1 MINYWWVTRPKR
13 RLNAIPEVL
22 ACCAKV
28 SLDQEWRGRRDTHLL
43 LEEELEASG
52 IKTKGERRD
61 QKGGGGRTY
70 LAWISSLGLVFIQN
84 STGCL
89 KLTLA
94 GEAIMDGDS
103 PVAVLKNQILKYQ
116 FPSSYS
122 MGRGVDVSGRFK
134 IRPFRFLLKLLA
146 DPRVMNLSEEE
157 IAKIVMV
164 EAENESEQCYARV
177 VQRLLEFRE
186 KGDSCLDADFF
197 DKYRSSKGK
206 VNADHPFSHLTDVAN
221 TMMNWLEYTQLA
233 KRSEDDKLLRMVP
246 DKAEEIASVLAETPP
261 FIDRPNEHEY
271 FQRKY
276 GLDPK
281 HKKDT
286 RNLTAFKNV
295 TDRMITEQ
303 KIKQAFI
310 GESLKSP
317 IGKIT
322 AALIDKISESTGLSA
337 RMVEDSLMKLYPHG
351 AVGSFMTEYF
361 EMAFK
366 GRDEAAEFERATVE
380 LFKTAFDF
388 DAKHVGPIGLTP
400 DVLLLSESDGWCGII
415 DNKAYSSYTI
425 SNDHRN
431 RMVHNYI
438 GGLHNYYDGPLPLSF
453 FSYIAGGFGR
463 NIDAQI
469 KDIVSETGVHGSA
482 ASVTNIIALVEK
494 SQLEPISHRRLR
506 DVFSVDRQILRSDI

>member
-1 MINYWWVTRPKR
+1 MI
-13 RLNAIPEVL
+13 A
-22 ACCAKV
+22 
-28 SLDQEWRGRRDTHLL
+28 
-43 LEEELEASG
+43 
-52 IKTKGERRD
+52 
-61 QKGGGGRTY
+61 
-70 LAWISSLGLVFIQN
+70 
-84 STGCL
+84 
-89 KLTLA
+89 
-94 GEAIMDGDS
+94 
-103 PVAVLKNQILKYQ
+103 
-116 FPSSYS
+116 
-122 MGRGVDVSGRFK
+122 
-134 IRPFRFLLKLLA
+134 
-146 DPRVMNLSEEE
+146 
-157 IAKIVMV
+157 
-164 EAENESEQCYARV
+164 
-177 VQRLLEFRE
+177 
-186 KGDSCLDADFF
+186 
-197 DKYRSSKGK
+197 
-206 VNADHPFSHLTDVAN
+206 
-221 TMMNWLEYTQLA
+221 
-233 KRSEDDKLLRMVP
+233 
-246 DKAEEIASVLAETPP
+246 
-261 FIDRPNEHEY
+261 
-271 FQRKY
+271 
-276 GLDPK
+276 
-281 HKKDT
+281 
-286 RNLTAFKNV
+286 
-295 TDRMITEQ
+295 EQ

-322 AALIDKISESTGLSA
+322 AALIDKISESTGLDT
-337 RMVEDSLMKLYPHG
+337 RMVEDTLMKLYPHG

-400 DVLLLSESDGWCGII
+400 DVLLLSDSDGWCGII

-438 GGLHNYYDGPLPLSF
+438 GGLHNYYDGPLPLAF